1 MKKLATLLIAAG
13 LAFGVSTGA
22 SAVDFKASGSWLMS
36 FDYGKNGKFTG
47 GNGMTGYGKGG
58 EDEFEAIQRVRLQ
71 LDAAA
76 SEALSGTLYFEI
88 GQTLWGH
95 AEEGGALGADGKTVK
110 VRRAYIDWMPPETG
124 LKVRMGLQGLGLPN
138 YTMGKSQVFEDDV
151 AAVTLSYQ
159 FSDNVGM
166 TAFWARPYNDNY
178 TDVYAENAN
187 QFQQDIAPLMEG
199 DQPDITLDCTDM
211 EYTSSQGLRMF
222 LMLQKSVN
230 ARNGKMVMKNM
241 KPQVKEVFD
250 ITGFSNII
258 KIL

>member
-1 MKKLATLLIAAG
+1 MNVTINKTENTYNVVLEG
-13 LAFGVSTGA
+13 
-22 SAVDFKASGSWLMS
+22 
-36 FDYGKNGKFTG
+36 
-47 GNGMTGYGKGG
+47 
-58 EDEFEAIQRVRLQ
+58 RL
-71 LDAAA
+71 D
-76 SEALSGTLYFEI
+76 T
-88 GQTLWGH
+88 T
-95 AEEGGALGADGKTVK
+95 
-110 VRRAYIDWMPPETG
+110 
-124 LKVRMGLQGLGLPN
+124 
-138 YTMGKSQVFEDDV
+138 
-151 AAVTLSYQ
+151 
-159 FSDNVGM
+159 
-166 TAFWARPYNDNY
+166 
-178 TDVYAENAN
+178 NAN